1 MLVNFNGPR
10 GNFFLRNTEN
20 PILFIAGGSGMA
32 PVRSILYT
40 MKQYNIKR
48 NAVYFFGALT
58 QSDLFYLDEMS
69 MFEKELYNF
78 RFVPALSNEP
88 GESTWGGARGL
99 VTEVIGRYYAGNLT
113 GHEVYLC
120 GRPAMIEAC
129 VPILESKGV
138 NKSEM
143 FFDLFNSPK
152 VQVK

>member
-1 MLVNFNGPR
+1 MHFNGPR

-40 MKQYNIKR
+40 MKQHEVKR
-48 NAVYFFGALT
+48 KAEYFFGALSK
-58 QSDLFYLDEMS
+58 SDLFYLDEMHQ
-69 MFEKELYNF
+69 FEKELFHF

-88 GESTWGGARGL
+88 VESDWAGARGL
-99 VTEVIGRYYAGNLT
+99 VTEVIDRYYAGNLS
-113 GHEVYLC
+113 GYEVYLC

-129 VPILESKGV
+129 VPILENKGV
-138 NKSEM
+138 KKSEM

-152 VQVK
+152 VQSK